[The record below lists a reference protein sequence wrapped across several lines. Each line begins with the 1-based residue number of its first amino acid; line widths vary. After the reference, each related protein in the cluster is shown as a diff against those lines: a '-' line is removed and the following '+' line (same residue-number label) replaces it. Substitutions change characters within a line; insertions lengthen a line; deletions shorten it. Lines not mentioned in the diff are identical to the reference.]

1 MVNITF
7 NGESQEIASIE
18 EFGLALDRFDQH
30 SEFELWVSIPKGP
43 SMCMLR
49 NGPFAWLG
57 YLWIDDDADFSF
69 SSRGDL
75 TKTGDISYRLSN
87 GQVDRYPLSWC
98 VDNDR
103 CYQALAYF
111 FVNGGAK
118 PNWIIWQES

>member
-7 NGESQEIASIE
+7 NGVSQEIASIE

-30 SEFELWVSIPKGP
+30 SEFELWVSIPAGP

-49 NGPFAWLG
+49 NGLFSWLM
-57 YLWIDDDADFSF
+57 YLWIDDDADFSC

-75 TKTGDISYRLSN
+75 TQTGDVAYTLSN

-98 VDNDR
+98 IGNDH
-103 CYQALAYF
+103 CYQALTYF
-111 FVNGGAK
+111 VVNAGAM
-118 PNWIIWQES
+118 PNWISWQES